1 MHWLTKKQR
10 WRQGPDLLLD
20 IGPFTT
26 FCSMALNSTSIIFI
40 FIGILDD
47 NYNQNSII
55 KIVRF
60 DFESKQWTDIPKM
73 GEKLQAILL
82 SCAMTTSFDKQS
94 TPNVMIVFNG
104 NTRNYNNNSKRY
116 TVRAPLLP
124 KHSFGILLISI
135 MSIS

>member
-1 MHWLTKKQR
+1 MLWLTKRQQ
-10 WRQGPDLLLD
+10 WRQGPDLPLD

-26 FCSMALNSTSIIFI
+26 LCSIALNSTSIII
-40 FIGILDD
+40 TFIGSLDR
-47 NYNQNSII
+47 NHYQESII

-82 SCAMTTSFDKQS
+82 TCAMTTSFDKQS

-104 NTRNYNNNSKRY
+104 NTRKYNSNLKRS
-116 TVRAPLLP
+116 TVRACPIVNC
-124 KHSFGILLISI
+124 S
-135 MSIS
+135 

>member
-1 MHWLTKKQR
+1 MLWLTKRQQ
-10 WRQGPDLLLD
+10 WRQGPDLPLD
-20 IGPFTT
+20 IGPFTR
-26 FCSMALNSTSIIFI
+26 FCSAALNSTSIIFI
-40 FIGILDD
+40 FIGPLDVS
-47 NYNQNSII
+47 YNQETII

-60 DFESKQWTDIPKM
+60 DFDLKRWTDIPKM

-94 TPNVMIVFNG
+94 TPNVMILFNG
-104 NTRNYNNNSKRY
+104 NTRNYNSNSKRY

-135 MSIS
+135 ISIS